1 MYKQQ
6 LLYIMYKL
14 TFLNSVTNKSDIDLN
29 RVANKLILNNI
40 KSYGGVIMNDSNPNK
55 FTIFTKE
62 EPNKVFDLFKSKFP
76 YMTTDTIN

>member
-6 LLYIMYKL
+6 LLYTMYKL

-29 RVANKLILNNI
+29 RIANKLILNNI